1 MVLDLVGGL
10 APLVA
15 WIAMTYKLSAI
26 GHNQHRLWVAFPI
39 SNIKCSGRS
48 NNWHPL
54 LSEEKKKKK
63 QFTNVMTFVILM
75 DFRFLPNHNDD
86 ADDLT
91 IKNLKK
97 LKYI

>member
-1 MVLDLVGGL
+1 
-10 APLVA
+10 
-15 WIAMTYKLSAI
+15 
-26 GHNQHRLWVAFPI
+26 
-39 SNIKCSGRS
+39 
-48 NNWHPL
+48 
-54 LSEEKKKKK
+54 
-63 QFTNVMTFVILM
+63 MTFVILM